1 MTTLST
7 TTRKHSEIIS
17 VVKTPDAVKET
28 SERPATLEE
37 QQTDKVAKK
46 FAENWKNWNIYDT
59 GYFLKYKRP
68 YALTKKQVDWLRS
81 VWIKQFKCGESREK
95 AYDRLSMDNIGTTY
109 EREFM
114 WQVSVHRN
122 GSGTFEVLIKK

>member
-1 MTTLST
+1 MTILSATITEPT
-7 TTRKHSEIIS
+7 TE
-17 VVKTPDAVKET
+17 KTP
-28 SERPATLEE
+28 ERPATLEE

-46 FAENWKNWNIYDT
+46 FAENWRSWNVCDT

-68 YALTKKQVDWLRS
+68 YTLTKKQVDWLRG

-109 EREFM
+109 EREFI